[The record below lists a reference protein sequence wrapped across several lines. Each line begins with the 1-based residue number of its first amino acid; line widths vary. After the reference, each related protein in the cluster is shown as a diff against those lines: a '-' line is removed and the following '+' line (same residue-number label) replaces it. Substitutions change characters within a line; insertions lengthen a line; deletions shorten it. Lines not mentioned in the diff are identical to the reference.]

1 MQINVK
7 GIICEAIIGCYDYEK
22 TSKQQVLVDLECKLY
37 SRQWIT
43 DDSLTQ
49 TVNYDE
55 LIALVRQHIST
66 TQYNLLESL
75 AQYLTQY
82 ILDKFNLIQSVT
94 VVLSKP
100 GLQDVL
106 DCDVQ
111 VKHTQIRQHRIALAL
126 GSNASNLP
134 KQQLITAIEL
144 LGKFIS
150 NIEIGGFYE
159 TKPVGFVDQAN
170 FYNTAMIGTT
180 ELSPQ
185 ILFAKIKAIEKLMG
199 KHEVIENGPRV
210 IDIDILLIEQ
220 MTCQI
225 NFLHIPHPRL
235 QERDFVLK
243 PLCDVAANW
252 VHPVLAKTMRQLL
265 QQLQPYCKSV
275 INKVPYVK

>member
-1 MQINVK
+1 MQINIK

-22 TSKQQVLVDLECKLY
+22 TTKQQVVVDLECKLY
-37 SRQWIT
+37 SYQWIT
-43 DDSLTQ
+43 DDSLAQ

-55 LIALVRQHIST
+55 LIELVRQHISN

-82 ILDKFNLIQSVT
+82 ILDKFSLIQSIT
-94 VVLSKP
+94 VVLAKP
-100 GLQDVL
+100 ALQNIL
-106 DCDVQ
+106 GCDVQ
-111 VKHTQIRQHRIALAL
+111 VKHTQVRKYHIALAL

-144 LGKFIS
+144 LGKFVS
-150 NIEIGGFYE
+150 DIEIGGFYE
-159 TKPVGFVDQAN
+159 TKPVGFADQAN

-180 ELSPQ
+180 ELPPQ
-185 ILFAKIKAIEKLMG
+185 MLFAKIKAIEKLMG
-199 KHEVIENGPRV
+199 KHEIIENGPRV

-225 NFLHIPHPRL
+225 NFLCIPHPRL
-235 QERDFVLK
+235 HERDFVLK

-252 VHPVLAKTMRQLL
+252 VHPVLTKTMQQLL
-265 QQLQPYCKSV
+265 QQLQPDTMSIV
-275 INKVPYVK
+275 NQVPYAK